1 MVDQKHLPR
10 SERLRIPGR
19 VLVSAAMIVLALSAL
34 EYLARNWPFREA
46 AVIQSLEAAS
56 SSKVEIGSFRGTY
69 FPHPGC
75 TARDVVFRHDSR
87 SDIPPLI
94 RIPQLTVRSTFLG
107 MLRKHVSAVRADG
120 MQIYIP
126 SENQQKFMSSRQM
139 VIDDLIANRTS
150 LKFGR
155 AKNKPLEFSIHWG
168 ELHNVGASGG
178 MPFHVRVSNPEPPG
192 EIEAS
197 GSFGPW
203 NPGNASQT
211 PVSGHYSFQR
221 ADLSVF
227 RGIAGVLS
235 SSGSFDGVL
244 EHIVVL
250 GSTDTSEFTVTSSRH
265 KAELNNRFNAVV
277 NAMNGDVWLQQV
289 DSQFRRTE
297 ILASGSIAA
306 QPGRPGKMT
315 TLDLYSKNG
324 RIQDL
329 FLLFITADRSP
340 MSGITSW
347 RAHVTLPPGRH
358 PFLRKVQL
366 AGEFGID
373 AGNFTRAQTQ
383 QNVNKLS
390 AESRDQDD
398 HDPATVLSGLK
409 GHVEL
414 KEGTATFS
422 DLSFSVPGAFA
433 EMHGTYEL
441 ASHKV
446 DLHGTL
452 KMDSSLS
459 HTAHGPKVVIL
470 KLMDPFFKK
479 KPKGSQVPVKITG
492 TYDKPSFGLDLNGQ
506 KETTSAKRLQH
517 LYQPST
523 KR

>member
-1 MVDQKHLPR
+1 MVDLKQLPR
-10 SERLRIPGR
+10 PERLRIPGR
-19 VLVSAAMIVLALSAL
+19 VLVTAAMIALALGAL
-34 EYLARNWPFREA
+34 EYLARNWPFTEA
-46 AVIQSLEAAS
+46 AVMQSLEAAS
-56 SSKVEIGSFRGTY
+56 STKVEIGSFRGTY

-75 TARDVVFRHDSR
+75 TARDVVFRHDPR

-94 RIPQLTVRSTFLG
+94 RIQQLTVRSTFLG
-107 MLRKHVSAVRADG
+107 MLRKHVSMVRADG

-126 SENQQKFMSSRQM
+126 SESHQKFNSSSHM
-139 VIDDLIANRTS
+139 VIDELIANRCS

-155 AKNKPLEFSIHWG
+155 AKNKQLEFSIHWG
-168 ELHNVGASGG
+168 QLQNLGASGG
-178 MPFHVRVSNPEPPG
+178 MPFHVRLWGPEPPG
-192 EIEAS
+192 EIEAA

-203 NPGNASQT
+203 NRGNASKT
-211 PVSGHYSFQR
+211 PVSGHYTFQR

-227 RGIAGVLS
+227 RGIAGILS
-235 SSGSFDGVL
+235 SSGSFDGIL
-244 EHIVVL
+244 EHIAVL
-250 GSTDTSEFTVTSSRH
+250 GATDTREFTVTSSRH
-265 KAELNNRFNAVV
+265 KAELDNRFNAVV
-277 NAMNGDVWLQQV
+277 NAINGDVSLPHV
-289 DSQFRRTE
+289 ESQFRRTE
-297 ILASGSIAA
+297 IISSGSIAA
-306 QPGRPGKMT
+306 QHARPGKVT

-329 FLLFITADRSP
+329 FLLFITAARSP

-366 AGEFGID
+366 VGEFGID

-414 KEGTATFS
+414 QEGSATFS

-441 ASHKV
+441 ISHKV

-492 TYDKPSFGLDLNGQ
+492 TYENPSFGLDLHGQ
-506 KETTSAKRLQH
+506 KQTTSAKRLQH
-517 LYQPST
+517 LYQPPT
-523 KR
+523 K